1 MLSLVQIE
9 SAAAPSSTSSATD
22 STINATAR
30 NTISNRS
37 SYPANALASS
47 SKRPGPAVPDTV
59 TERHGDDEYDDN
71 TNIDLM
77 LQRKASTKAF
87 DAADLEQSR
96 PVTPTDEDGTA
107 ARLPHTCQNSTGSN
121 GSGRL
126 GADDDEGAVE
136 VLQSMY
142 YPRKNLYRLASV
154 ALVNFNGGLSDS
166 AAGAVLPYI
175 ERHYNIGYGIVS
187 LIFVATAV
195 GSITAAI
202 VVDPLKRRYGYSRT
216 LLLSQL
222 FMAAGYVPL
231 LTMRAPFPAIVVGFF
246 FVGLAEAIN
255 VAMGNTFCAGLQQ
268 GTVALGVMHGSYGLG
283 GISGPLVA
291 TAVAVASGAADDP
304 NIKTAQ
310 SFGNYY
316 FLPFG
321 VCMAASVMVSWAFTG
336 FEKEW
341 GENLRQPS
349 SDSTQPSAD
358 AGERRRRWGVRRQKQ
373 DQTAAPPPQQPS
385 TPDNIQLVDFN
396 ATPLRRPQPVSQ
408 PSTAT
413 PSRAPSPTPFGASIA
428 SPLATPSAT
437 VTRPILSPL
446 QSPMQS
452 AFPTPTQSFMSTAPL
467 MNSQAANPIDGVTT
481 PMEPGTSTPWATRP
495 QAPSRAPSQSQVPQ
509 QQQQTQ
515 FRQQAST
522 TAPAS
527 TRPRISRIQRSK
539 TRVYE
544 MFTASSARI
553 ILLGALFLFMYQG
566 SEVSIAGWVTSFLIA
581 DRGGQEPAVGYVT
594 AGFWAGITLGRF
606 CLAVPAQ
613 KIGPRRFVYG
623 CVVGAGIFELLVWF
637 VPNVIGDAVAVSI
650 VGLLLGPVYPC
661 AADILMRN
669 LSRKERIAG
678 VSAMA
683 AFGSAGGAA
692 APFITG
698 VLAQVAGTFVL
709 HPIAIALFIGM
720 LIFWFMIPEPK
731 KPTE

>member
-9 SAAAPSSTSSATD
+9 SSAAPSSTSSATD
-22 STINATAR
+22 SAMNATAR

-37 SYPANALASS
+37 SHSANALASS
-47 SKRPGPAVPDTV
+47 SKRPYPAVPDTV

-96 PVTPTDEDGTA
+96 PVTPIDEDGTA
-107 ARLPHTCQNSTGSN
+107 ARPSHTRQNSTSSN

-126 GADDDEGAVE
+126 GTDDDEGGVE

-154 ALVNFNGGLSDS
+154 ALINLNGGLSDS

-175 ERHYNIGYGIVS
+175 ERHYDIGYGIVS

-202 VVDPLKRRYGYSRT
+202 VVDPIKRRYGYSRT

-231 LTMRAPFPAIVVGFF
+231 LTMRAPFPAVVVGFF

-268 GTVALGVMHGSYGLG
+268 GTVALGVMHGSYGIG

-291 TAVAVASGAADDP
+291 TAVAVASGAATDP

-321 VCMAASVMVSWAFTG
+321 VCIAASVMVSWAFAG

-341 GENLRQPS
+341 GENLRRS
-349 SDSTQPSAD
+349 SADDTQPSAD
-358 AGERRRRWGVRRQKQ
+358 SGGRHRRWRVGRQKQ
-373 DQTAAPPPQQPS
+373 DQTAAPPSQETS
-385 TPDNIQLVDFN
+385 ATDNIQLVDFS

-408 PSTAT
+408 PSTAA

-437 VTRPILSPL
+437 MTRPILSPL

-452 AFPTPTQSFMSTAPL
+452 AFPTPAQSFMSTAPL

-481 PMEPGTSTPWATRP
+481 PMESGTSTPWATRP
-495 QAPSRAPSQSQVPQ
+495 QAPSRAQSQSQVPQ
-509 QQQQTQ
+509 QQQAQ
-515 FRQQAST
+515 FRQQAFT
-522 TAPAS
+522 TPAS
-527 TRPRISRIQRSK
+527 IRPRISRIRRSK
-539 TRVYE
+539 ARVYE
-544 MFTASSARI
+544 MFTAPSARVV
-553 ILLGALFLFMYQG
+553 LLGAMFLFMYQG

-581 DRGGQEPAVGYVT
+581 DRGGKEPAVGYVT

-661 AADILMRN
+661 AADVLMRN

-709 HPIAIALFIGM
+709 HPIAIALFVGM
-720 LIFWFMIPEPK
+720 LIFWFLIPEPK